1 MTAELLMDAGE
12 RALAMQG
19 GTRRI
24 VEAPRGRGRQQWIEE
39 QLAEAHERGCDALA
53 VSCRLE
59 THGAWGGVADLFR
72 TLVPAIDAA
81 APELVRAHSYAL
93 ALTIPELRRRFP
105 MANASLTDSGP
116 VKERVRSYPVDRAY
130 RLVHGLIDLLSEWL
144 PRNGR
149 RLVLVCDGFDGAGAL
164 GSRFFRELVRRRLDR
179 LPLELI
185 FVVDEGVG
193 EVAAAMLDEREATIE
208 RLAIGGPEEAVD
220 GEAMERRIGE
230 LEHLVL
236 ANIQQSEN
244 YLPLLIHLCM
254 TSGQSQRALHWRSII
269 LVIYNHYGFYEDA
282 LTFGEALVPHLDEP
296 RTSAKGSFT
305 RWQIVS
311 GLFNAMVAIGR
322 AEDAYRLVHDEALTK
337 CDAPNDL
344 VSIYYTMAMLHCRFL
359 PKKDLAKAEEFLDK
373 SLAVIEH
380 TTLSENEKHYLAVF
394 ALNGV
399 AFIRHLQ
406 GRVEEAAKLCRE
418 GFERLNLHLT
428 DEEYRLHRS
437 VLLYNIAQVHT
448 STRNYEE
455 ALSYYGQAMEIDP
468 RYSEYYNDRGSV
480 YLKMGRFAEAAE
492 DYRKAT
498 ELSEPYH
505 EVYTNLGQAYN
516 LAGDAEKAIAAYTNA
531 LDLAPRQLLPHLGRA
546 QAYESLGR
554 NEEALADYTAALAL
568 DSSDGLVWANR
579 AVLHY
584 ENGRLEAAVADLDQA
599 ITRAPAVADLY
610 ANRAVALRDLGR
622 LDDAAR
628 DEEMSRQLQ
637 A

>member
-1 MTAELLMDAGE
+1 MTSQLIMDAAGQTLAAE
-12 RALAMQG
+12 R
-19 GTRRI
+19 GTSRI
-24 VEAPRGRGRQQWIEE
+24 VEGARGRGRREWIEE
-39 QLAEAHERGCDALA
+39 QLAEARERGCEALA

-59 THGAWGGVADLFR
+59 TEGAWAGVADLFR
-72 TLVPAIDAA
+72 ALLPAMDAA
-81 APELVRAHSYAL
+81 APELVRRHSYAL
-93 ALTIPELRRRFP
+93 ALTIPELRQRFP
-105 MANASLTDSGP
+105 MKDASLTDSSP

-130 RLVHGLIDLLSEWL
+130 RLVHGLIDMLAEWL
-144 PRNGR
+144 PQHGR

-164 GSRFFRELVRRRLDR
+164 VSRFFRELVRRRLEL
-179 LPLELI
+179 LPLDLV
-185 FVVDEGVG
+185 FVVDEGAG
-193 EVAAAMLDEREATIE
+193 RAVAATLEEPDARIE
-208 RLAIGGPEEAVD
+208 RVAFAADEEPAD
-220 GEAMERRIGE
+220 LEDMERRIE
-230 LEHLVL
+230 DLERVVL
-236 ANIQQSEN
+236 ENIKESGN
-244 YLPLLIHLCM
+244 YLPQLVHLCM
-254 TSGQSQRALHWRSII
+254 VTRQHQRALHWRAIT

-282 LTFGEALVPHLDEP
+282 LTFGEPLVPHIDEARHP
-296 RTSAKGSFT
+296 QNSFS

-311 GLFNAMVAIGR
+311 GLFNALVAVGR
-322 AEDAYRLVHDEALTK
+322 AEDAYQLVHDEALLK
-337 CDAPNDL
+337 CDEPNDL

-359 PKKDLAKAEEFLDK
+359 PKKDLAKAEEFLDQ
-373 SLAVIEH
+373 SLAVIER
-380 TTLSENEKHYLAVF
+380 TTLSESEKHYLAVF

-406 GRVEEAAKLCRE
+406 GRVEEAAELCRE
-418 GFERLNLHLT
+418 GFERLSRYLT

-448 STRNYEE
+448 STRNYDE
-455 ALSYYGQAMEIDP
+455 ALHYFAQAMEIDP

-480 YLKMGRFAEAAE
+480 YLKMGRFAEAIA

-505 EVYTNLGQAYN
+505 EVYTNLGQACN
-516 LAGDAEKAIAAYTNA
+516 LIGDPGHAVAAYTTA
-531 LDLAPRQLLPHLGRA
+531 LDLAPRQLLPYLGRA
-546 QAYESLGR
+546 QAYEQLGR

-568 DSSDGLVWANR
+568 DASDGLIWANR

-584 ENGRLEAAVADLDQA
+584 ENGRLEDAVADLDQA